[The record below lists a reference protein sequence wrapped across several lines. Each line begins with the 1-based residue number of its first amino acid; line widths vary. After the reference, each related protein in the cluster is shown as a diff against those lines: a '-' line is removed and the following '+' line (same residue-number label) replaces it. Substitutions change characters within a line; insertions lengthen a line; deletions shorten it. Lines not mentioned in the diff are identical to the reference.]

1 MKNRFT
7 LDDLY
12 FVATIVTLTV
22 ALAYVLQCAFDM
34 CVILSNL
41 DSLGLAMLPI
51 APTFSVSSHIRSD
64 RRYTETDR
72 MRNYAG
78 LHTPAYRVLNH
89 VSKALLDAG
98 LYGVCTVMNSR
109 SQFKSI
115 SYKSLFSVTID
126 HGYSA
131 VTIGARQVFGV
142 DEWTRTIYHID
153 ASGTMHTTAYH
164 QGYDMTDV
172 IAQVSEAIEVL
183 KEFYTAEKLES
194 IAQAQSAQDWF
205 CYGADNLGVVKDYKR
220 ATVAVYLKQHSQK
233 TVKWTK
239 YWARETSDGSRQYKT
254 TTGSHPSAYQIVV
267 GDKAYWIPH
276 SIMSSSWEL
285 HGGRKFVGDHGV
297 SYLSWSAVPSKVDL
311 PVWWLE
317 KTVGLDWADKVEP
330 IGRSEFF
337 KRFTKQRR
345 FRR

>member
-1 MKNRFT
+1 MT
-7 LDDLY
+7 
-12 FVATIVTLTV
+12 TI
-22 ALAYVLQCAFDM
+22 Q
-34 CVILSNL
+34 
-41 DSLGLAMLPI
+41 
-51 APTFSVSSHIRSD
+51 PTFSVSSHIRSD
-64 RRYTETDR
+64 RRFSETDR

-109 SQFKSI
+109 GQYKHI
-115 SYKSLFSVTID
+115 SYKSLFSVTIAY
-126 HGYSA
+126 GYSS

-153 ASGTMHTTAYH
+153 ASGTMHTTPYH

-194 IAQAQSAQDWF
+194 IAQAERAQDWY

-220 ATVAVYLKQHSQK
+220 STVAVYLKQHSQK
-233 TVKWTK
+233 NVEWTK
-239 YWARETSDGSRQYKT
+239 YWVREMPNGTRQYKT

-267 GDKAYWIPH
+267 GDTAYWIPH

-297 SYLSWSAVPSKVDL
+297 SYLSWSAVPTKVDL
-311 PVWWLE
+311 PIWWLE
-317 KTVGLDWADKVEP
+317 KTLGLDWADKVEP

-345 FRR
+345 WNRR

>member
-1 MKNRFT
+1 MT
-7 LDDLY
+7 
-12 FVATIVTLTV
+12 TI
-22 ALAYVLQCAFDM
+22 Q
-34 CVILSNL
+34 
-41 DSLGLAMLPI
+41 
-51 APTFSVSSHIRSD
+51 PTFSVSPFIRSD

-72 MRNYAG
+72 QRNYAG

-89 VSKALLDAG
+89 VSKTLLDAG
-98 LYGVCTVMNSR
+98 LYNVCTVMNSR
-109 SQFKSI
+109 GQFKSI

-131 VTIGARQVFGV
+131 VTIGARTIFAV

-153 ASGTMHTTAYH
+153 SNDVMRTTEYH

-205 CYGADNLGVVKDYKR
+205 CYGADNLGAVRDYKR
-220 ATVAVYLKQHSQK
+220 ATVAVYLKQSSQK
-233 TVKWTK
+233 TVEWTK

-267 GDKAYWIPH
+267 GDKAYGIPH

-285 HGGRKFVGDHGV
+285 HGGRKFIGSHEV

-317 KTVGLDWADKVEP
+317 KTLGLDWADKVEP